1 MSCHSGRIC
10 LAMSALLLAGCEA
23 AAGEDRAGSAPAV
36 LVPAHSAYVAT
47 AVGRIDGAG
56 EARQLVALA
65 DGAIAGVHVARGDR
79 VRAGQ
84 LLLSVDC
91 APRAAQASAR
101 AADAGRMAADARTVT
116 EGSRAQEIDIA
127 RQRVVAAEAARSDA
141 ADRLTQARALVDDGF
156 ISRRELAARENALA
170 EREAA
175 LAAALAERSLA
186 LAGPRAS
193 ERAAALASARAAA
206 AEAEAAAALADQC
219 ALRSPVDGEVLQIFR
234 REGEFSGASQG
245 TTLIAIAD
253 LSRLIVRAE
262 VGERDAARIAVG
274 QRADIWIEGRR
285 ERWQGRV
292 TTMARIMGRRS
303 ARSLDPTDR
312 FDRDVREAFVEIEG
326 DGPPA
331 VVGLRVLVGFRP

>member
-1 MSCHSGRIC
+1 MSGGSGRHF
-10 LAMSALLLAGCEA
+10 LALAALLLAGCEA
-23 AAGEDRAGSAPAV
+23 ASGEDSVGSAPAA
-36 LVPAHSAYVAT
+36 LVPAHAAYVAT

-56 EARQLVALA
+56 EARQLVAQA
-65 DGAIAGVHVARGDR
+65 DGAISGVHVARGDR

-91 APRAAQASAR
+91 APRTAQASAR

-127 RQRVVAAEAARSDA
+127 RQRVVAAEAARADA
-141 ADRLTQARALVDDGF
+141 ADRLAQAQALVDDGF
-156 ISRRELAARENALA
+156 ISRRELAARGNALA

-186 LAGPRAS
+186 LAGPRTS

-245 TTLIAIAD
+245 APLIAIAD
-253 LSRLIVRAE
+253 LSRLVVRTE

-274 QRADIWIEGRR
+274 QRADIWIEGGR
-285 ERWQGRV
+285 ERWRGRV
-292 TTMARIMGRRS
+292 TAMARIMGRRS

-312 FDRDVREAFVEIEG
+312 FDRDVRETFVEIEG